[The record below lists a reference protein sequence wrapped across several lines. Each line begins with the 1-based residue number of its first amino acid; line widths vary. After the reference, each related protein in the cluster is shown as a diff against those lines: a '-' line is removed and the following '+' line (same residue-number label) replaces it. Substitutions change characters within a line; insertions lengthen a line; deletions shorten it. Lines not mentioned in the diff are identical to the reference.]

1 MILGRTIN
9 GPVYVF
15 EKPQRILV
23 VDDDPIMREFALSQL
38 AMPGGT
44 IVTAGDG
51 EEGWTALNEQ
61 GPFDL
66 VLTDLEMPVLTG
78 FGLVDRIRADSRFEG
93 LPIVVITSRDDMF
106 AIDRAYEVGATSFVT
121 KPVNWR
127 LLGYQLRYVLRGS
140 RLEAEMRQAR
150 DEAARAAELKRN
162 LMTLLQHETRT
173 PLHALIGYAEMLR
186 TAHDPSAP
194 DADAIEH
201 VVTAARSLND
211 TLRRIF
217 HFAQIT
223 SGTFALD
230 REGMNLAHLVAEV
243 VRPLRARA
251 EAAGVALRFGE
262 TGAAVPVACDVGQL
276 SAALRELVANAI
288 DHAPPSSAVDVTV
301 GTRDAEAFVSVEDRG
316 PGLPP
321 SILERCREPFGRDG
335 EPLTRAAGGLG
346 LGLPLVHRIVELHGG
361 SLAAGPSV
369 AGTSLVL
376 RLPLDRACRADVA

>member
-1 MILGRTIN
+1 MILGRTID

-15 EKPQRILV
+15 EKPPRILV
-23 VDDDPIMREFALSQL
+23 VDDDAILRELAASQL

-44 IVTAGDG
+44 IVTTNDG

-66 VLTDLEMPVLTG
+66 VLTDLEMPVLNG
-78 FGLVDRIRADSRFEG
+78 FGLVERIRADRRFEG
-93 LPIVVITSRDDMF
+93 LPIMVITSREDMF

-127 LLGYQLRYVLRGS
+127 LLGYQLRYILRGS
-140 RLEAEMRQAR
+140 RLEAEMRHAR

-186 TAHDPSAP
+186 TSPVPSASES
-194 DADAIEH
+194 DAIDN
-201 VVTAARSLND
+201 VVGAARNLND
-211 TLRRIF
+211 TLRKIF

-230 REGMNLAHLVAEV
+230 REGINLAHLVAEV

-251 EAAGVALRFGE
+251 EAAGVALRVGGTE
-262 TGAAVPVACDVGQL
+262 AAIPVVCDVGQL
-276 SAALRELVANAI
+276 SAALSEVVTNAI
-288 DHAPPSSAVDVTV
+288 GHAPAGSAVDVSVETA
-301 GTRDAEAFVSVEDRG
+301 DAEALIRVKDHG
-316 PGLPP
+316 HGLAPT
-321 SILERCREPFGRDG
+321 ILERCREPFGRDG
-335 EPLTRAAGGLG
+335 EPLIRAAGGLG

-361 SLAAGPSV
+361 SLSV
-369 AGTSLVL
+369 APDAAGTSLVL
-376 RLPLDRACRADVA
+376 RLPLDRETRAAVA